1 MFAGA
6 AMALSSVSVVTSRW
20 AFWGAIVVPPDH
32 PRMLVCMLSSL
43 FLKFYTPP
51 EVDMVLWKRREAEA
65 RRQRARLRTICVDL
79 GGGVRSHS
87 QEQQDLQSM
96 FQSRDRFSP
105 TEKEKKIGGAETEE
119 EPTNAG
125 PVTKAGKAGKA
136 LWAVARN
143 KMQALGAFGGGAA
156 GRRGS
161 AETLDLGKLDVPLL
175 DLSSQATSQA
185 NYNSIN

>member
-1 MFAGA
+1 
-6 AMALSSVSVVTSRW
+6 
-20 AFWGAIVVPPDH
+20 
-32 PRMLVCMLSSL
+32 MLSSL

-119 EPTNAG
+119 PTNAG

-143 KMQALGAFGGGAA
+143 KMQALGAFGGAA

-161 AETLDLGKLDVPLL
+161 AKTLDLGKLDVPLL
-175 DLSSQATSQA
+175 DSSSQA
-185 NYNSIN
+185 NYNSID